1 VACCQGVATSLLQG
15 RRYENVMMKASFRE
29 VEHAGWTARAESYDA
44 ALAAVTAQAI
54 PHMLAA
60 LGDDFGTGSLLD
72 VCCGPGHLA
81 GAANARGARA
91 EGVDFATS
99 MIALA
104 QRNYPAVSFREAD
117 AECLPYPDA
126 CFDAVTCAFAVMHM
140 ERPDLA
146 IAEAFRVLRPGG
158 VFAFTQWAAD
168 DELLAMVAAA
178 VAAHGNPNVDGLPPT
193 PPLMRFS
200 DPGECQRT
208 LLAHGFEAALPTR
221 IDLVWRGDRP
231 EAVLDL
237 IHGGAVRAAM
247 LIEAQAP
254 LDRQRINSA
263 ILEVVSTRRAL
274 DGGYLVRRPAVVAHG
289 RKPAIGSPGA

>member
-1 VACCQGVATSLLQG
+1 MV
-15 RRYENVMMKASFRE
+15 
-29 VEHAGWTARAESYDA
+29 
-44 ALAAVTAQAI
+44 
-54 PHMLAA
+54 
-60 LGDDFGTGSLLD
+60 
-72 VCCGPGHLA
+72 
-81 GAANARGARA
+81 
-91 EGVDFATS
+91 
-99 MIALA
+99 ALA

-117 AECLPYPDA
+117 AECLPYPDGR
-126 CFDAVTCAFAVMHM
+126 FDAVTCAFGVMHM

-274 DGGYLVRRPAVVAHG
+274 DGGYLVRRPAVLAHG

>member
-1 VACCQGVATSLLQG
+1 VIKT
-15 RRYENVMMKASFRE
+15 SFRQA
-29 VEHAGWTARAESYDA
+29 EHAGWTARADTYDA
-44 ALAAVTAQAI
+44 TLAVVTGQAI
-54 PHMLAA
+54 PHILAA
-60 LGDDFGTGSLLD
+60 LGDNFAGGSLLD

-81 GAANARGARA
+81 AAADARGARA
-91 EGVDFATS
+91 EGIDFAPT
-99 MIALA
+99 MVTLA

-117 AECLPYPDA
+117 AERLPYPDA
-126 CFDAVTCAFAVMHM
+126 CFDAVACAFGVMHM

-168 DELLAMVAAA
+168 DELLGIVAAA
-178 VAAHGNPNVDGLPPT
+178 VAAHGNPNVDDLPPA

-200 DPGECQRT
+200 DPDECQRT
-208 LLAHGFEAALPTR
+208 LLAHGFEAALATR

-254 LDRQRINSA
+254 VDRQRINAA
-263 ILEVVSTRRAL
+263 ILKVVSTRRAP
-274 DGGYLVRRPAVVAHG
+274 DGGYLVRRPAVLTHG
-289 RKPAIGSPGA
+289 RKPVVPGACASSECV